1 MLVYIACVE
10 EDRSSALR
18 LREFLR
24 DRKIEAWTEA
34 ADLLAGE
41 TRAAAHQ
48 DAIRKADFC
57 LVLITPDFLRRRR
70 SIQYQIGQI
79 LRRRDHLLREDIFI
93 IPALLQPCEIP
104 AELEDFFPVHLFES
118 DGHARLLRALRRGA
132 ERRGLSA
139 AAQTSALPESYN
151 SPPVVRS
158 VSALERGAL
167 LAAAHQAIE
176 SDEPEAERW
185 LAEAIVGELLFL
197 GERSRAEDRRE
208 KDVQDKAR
216 SHASAA
222 GLDAP
227 ALVIESAYVAL
238 SPAER
243 RLAQSALSLISADGR
258 TVAASARARR
268 RWNVFV
274 DLIVLHLIVG
284 QRTEQP
290 TDFDTLA
297 AALQVVSNATS
308 ERRYPALESALLESF
323 FRPDRFPGLP
333 PRSLRIHRTALT
345 AADGEGVAA
354 PDWLTGALYV
364 CIKHRI
370 RTPGLTAQ
378 SLQEHARITAFTLF
392 GRSTMIV
399 ALLPAGELVLYA
411 GPAVDLKAWFGRHR
425 LLTNGRDRLDVIPTP
440 GPAGARPVSLGPDD
454 AGAVIRAAIR
464 LSGED
469 AAQTAIAPEDK
480 EEYANVI
487 SPSLAA
493 DYRRA
498 NREFSGFAQSL
509 VSVLTDDY
517 DLRRALQTPLDSW
530 RLFLHP
536 RQRELVYS
544 PAPILFVQGGPGTG
558 KTVVLA
564 HRIAAAAYRRSREL
578 RPFCIVFIAFT
589 EAVAQNMRA
598 MLASLDSECLQNTVI
613 LDARAL
619 LNRDPLQRAYFSTD
633 PRDKTLYYSIS
644 KSEGSNARRVT
655 DLFFDEFQDFPASGA
670 NNFLVRLLLAARESG
685 APITCTYDEH
695 QIIYARD
702 NDIERWRSI
711 LGEVQSE
718 TLTYCYRLA
727 REISE
732 IAFRH
737 RRIALKYAEDMIRL
751 GINRMLKLQADP
763 TEPVYAFSGGSLTLR
778 PCSGR
783 TMGQTAL
790 EIAGELSKAYQP
802 GEAALV
808 YIDPGLP
815 GFLWLQTQSSAVQR
829 KLKDAGFPCYNGLA
843 VKGLEFRAGVIL
855 FPHICFGRYYR
866 YIVHGSLYRN
876 LTELCDLL
884 QYFITRYVRGAGPYS
899 LRSAA
904 YNAAA
909 MLALGR
915 YDALRSRDEPYYQQL
930 NELIE
935 KVEPPVRP
943 VAKRLGEL
951 IRPATRRDLELDIQI
966 ADHPRAADLLDKLQ
980 EDLSEVKNH
989 CAARQRQILRR
1000 GIDDSLRDINQFY
1013 VAITRFRERAI
1024 LVYDQQYP
1032 LERILPGALT
1042 EPAPPPPVAP
1052 AGRRKQAPQ

>member
-10 EDRSSALR
+10 EDRTSALR
-18 LREFLR
+18 LREYLR

-41 TRAAAHQ
+41 TRADAHQ
-48 DAIRKADFC
+48 AAIRRADFC
-57 LVLITPDFLRRRR
+57 LVLITPEFLRRRR

-79 LRRRDHLLREDIFI
+79 LRRRDHLLREDIFV
-93 IPALLQPCEIP
+93 IPALVQPCEIP

-132 ERRGLSA
+132 ERRGLTA
-139 AAQTSALPESYN
+139 NAESPA
-151 SPPVVRS
+151 SPDSYETHPAVRP
-158 VSALERGAL
+158 VSALERGAR
-167 LAAAHQAIE
+167 LAAAHQAVQTDA
-176 SDEPEAERW
+176 DETERR
-185 LAEAIVGELLFL
+185 LAEALVAELLYL
-197 GERSRAEDRRE
+197 GERSPRE
-208 KDVQDKAR
+208 VQPGE
-216 SHASAA
+216 SAA
-222 GLDAP
+222 KLETP
-227 ALVIESAYVAL
+227 ALIIEAAFIAL
-238 SPAER
+238 APAER
-243 RLAQSALSLISADGR
+243 RLTQSALSLLSTDGR

-274 DLIVLHLIVG
+274 DLIVLHLVVS
-284 QRTEQP
+284 QRTERAP
-290 TDFDTLA
+290 DFETLERTLQIA
-297 AALQVVSNATS
+297 AVPHDDL
-308 ERRYPALESALLESF
+308 RYPALESALLESF

-333 PRSLRIHRTALT
+333 PRSLRIHRTAL
-345 AADGEGVAA
+345 AADLPAGAAA

-370 RTPGLTAQ
+370 RAPGLTAQ
-378 SLQEHARITAFTLF
+378 SLQEHARVTAYTLF
-392 GRSTMIV
+392 SRSTMIV
-399 ALLPAGELVLYA
+399 AVLPAGELVLYA
-411 GPAVDLKAWFGRHR
+411 GPAVDLKDWFGRHR
-425 LLTNGRDRLDVIPTP
+425 LLTNGRDRLDVIPTAAR
-440 GPAGARPVSLGPDD
+440 AGARPVSLGPDN

-544 PAPILFVQGGPGTG
+544 TAPILFVQGGPGTG

-564 HRIAAAAYRRSREL
+564 HRIAAAAYRRAREL

-598 MLASLDSECLQNTVI
+598 MLASLDPECLQHTVI

-619 LNRDPLQRAYFSTD
+619 LNRDPAQRAYFAAD
-633 PRDKTLYYSIS
+633 QQQKTLFYSGAKNDPS
-644 KSEGSNARRVT
+644 SARRVT
-655 DLFFDEFQDFPASGA
+655 DLFFDEFQDFPATGP
-670 NNFLVRLLLAARESG
+670 NNYLVRLLLAARESG

-702 NDIERWRSI
+702 NDIERWRSL

-751 GINRMLKLQADP
+751 GVNRMLKLQADP
-763 TEPVYAFSGGSLTLR
+763 MEPVYAFSGGSLTLR

-783 TMGQTAL
+783 TMAQTAL
-790 EIAGELSKAYQP
+790 EIAGELGKNYQP

-808 YIDPGLP
+808 YIDPGMP
-815 GFLWLQTQSSAVQR
+815 GFLWLQTQLGAVQR

-884 QYFITRYVRGAGPYS
+884 QYFITRYVRGAGPYA

-909 MLALGR
+909 LLALGR
-915 YDALRSRDEPYYQQL
+915 YDALRNRTEPYYQQL
-930 NELIE
+930 NELVESI
-935 KVEPPVRP
+935 EPPVRP

-951 IRPATRRDLELDIQI
+951 IRPATRRDLELDVQI
-966 ADHPRAADLLDKLQ
+966 ADHPRAADLLDQLQ

-1042 EPAPPPPVAP
+1042 EPAP
-1052 AGRRKQAPQ
+1052 GPQ

>member
-10 EDRSSALR
+10 EDRASALK

-48 DAIRKADFC
+48 DAIRRADFC
-57 LVLITPDFLRRRR
+57 LVLITPEYLRRRR

-93 IPALLQPCEIP
+93 IPALLQPCDVP
-104 AELEDFFPVHLFES
+104 AELEDFFPVHLFEP
-118 DGHARLLRALRRGA
+118 DGRARLLRALRRGA
-132 ERRGLSA
+132 ERRGLTT
-139 AAQTSALPESYN
+139 AAQTSTDSEPHDAPLTFRP
-151 SPPVVRS
+151 
-158 VSALERGAL
+158 VSARERGAR
-167 LAAAHQAIE
+167 LAAAHQAVQL
-176 SDEPEAERW
+176 DADHAERP
-185 LAEAIVGELLFL
+185 LAEAIVAELLYL
-197 GERSRAEDRRE
+197 G
-208 KDVQDKAR
+208 AR
-216 SHASAA
+216 SQSEAQSGVQAES
-222 GLDAP
+222 LQAP
-227 ALVIESAYVAL
+227 GWMIEAAYVAL

-243 RLAQSALSLISADGR
+243 RLTQSALSLLSADGR

-274 DLIVLHLIVG
+274 DLVVLHLIIS

-290 TDFDTLA
+290 TDFETLQGALRDTSVQPAEL
-297 AALQVVSNATS
+297 
-308 ERRYPALESALLESF
+308 RYPALESALLESF

-333 PRSLRIHRTALT
+333 PRGLRIHRTALAAS
-345 AADGEGVAA
+345 AADSAEA

-392 GRSTMIV
+392 ARSTMIV
-399 ALLPAGELVLYA
+399 AVLPAGELVLYA
-411 GPAVDLKAWFGRHR
+411 GRAVELKDWFSRHR

-440 GPAGARPVSLGPDD
+440 APAGARPVSLGPDD

-493 DYRRA
+493 DYRRT

-517 DLRRALQTPLDSW
+517 DLRRALQAPLDSW

-598 MLASLDSECLQNTVI
+598 MLESLDPECLQHTVI

-619 LNRDPLQRAYFSTD
+619 MNRDPVKRAYFSAD
-633 PRDKTLYYSIS
+633 PRQKTLLYSNS
-644 KSEGSNARRVT
+644 KNDASIARRVT
-655 DLFFDEFQDFPASGA
+655 DLFFDEFQDFPASGP
-670 NNFLVRLLLAARESG
+670 NNYLVRLLLAAREAG

-751 GINRMLKLQADP
+751 GVNRMLKLQADP
-763 TEPVYAFSGGSLTLR
+763 MEPVYAFSGGSLTLR

-783 TMGQTAL
+783 TMAQTAL
-790 EIAGELSKAYQP
+790 EITNELGKSYQP

-815 GFLWLQTQSSAVQR
+815 GFLWLQTQLGAVQR
-829 KLKDAGFPCYNGLA
+829 RLKESGFPCYNGLA

-855 FPHICFGRYYR
+855 FPHVCFGRYYR

-884 QYFITRYVRGAGPYS
+884 QYFITRYVRGAGPYA

-915 YDALRSRDEPYYQQL
+915 YDALRSRNEPYYQQL

-951 IRPATRRDLELDIQI
+951 IRPATRRALELDMQA
-966 ADHPRAADLLDKLQ
+966 ADHPQAADLLDQLQ

-1032 LERILPGALT
+1032 LERILPGALN
-1042 EPAPPPPVAP
+1042 EPARSPPA
-1052 AGRRKQAPQ
+1052 AASGRPRNAPQ